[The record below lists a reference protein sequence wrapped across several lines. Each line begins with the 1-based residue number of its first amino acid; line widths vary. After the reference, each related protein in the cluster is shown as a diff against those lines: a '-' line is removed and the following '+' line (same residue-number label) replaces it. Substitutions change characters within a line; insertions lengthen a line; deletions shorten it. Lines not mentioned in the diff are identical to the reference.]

1 MERLTVALL
10 LGLAAPRAASV
21 DVNESGGSAK
31 GTDVGWAVDVLFLA
45 GRPLTVSW
53 YIIHIYTYILYVIH
67 VCIYIYTYYV
77 IYIYIT

>member
-10 LGLAAPRAASV
+10 GTGLAALAASV

-53 YIIHIYTYILYVIH
+53 YIV
-67 VCIYIYTYYV
+67 
-77 IYIYIT
+77 